1 MDINDNNNNNNS
13 NTVTDDGKENGSQC
27 VFGNELICAIAILVL
42 AICLEVTGTMC
53 MKLSDGYK
61 KLLPSILVFV
71 FYIAA
76 FSMVP
81 FVLKT
86 IPLSITY
93 AVWAGSGTCLV
104 SILSMIF
111 FKERL
116 TAGKAL
122 SILGVAVSLA
132 FLNYFENQAGLN
144 DQAAIVFRIKIV
156 IIQQLLELHCNFV
169 I

>member
-1 MDINDNNNNNNS
+1 
-13 NTVTDDGKENGSQC
+13 
-27 VFGNELICAIAILVL
+27 
-42 AICLEVTGTMC
+42 

-86 IPLSITY
+86 IPLSLTY
-93 AVWAGSGTCLV
+93 AVWAGCGTCLV

-132 FLNYFENQAGLN
+132 FLNYFENQAGLD
-144 DQAAIVFRIKIV
+144 DQAASVSDKSSNNTTAAGAT
-156 IIQQLLELHCNFV
+156 L
-169 I
+169 

>member
-1 MDINDNNNNNNS
+1 MDINDNNNNNS

-42 AICLEVTGTMC
+42 AICLEVTGTIC

-61 KLLPSILVFV
+61 KILPSILVFV

-86 IPLSITY
+86 IP
-93 AVWAGSGTCLV
+93 GTFINNIC
-104 SILSMIF
+104 SMGRFGYLPCQHFIYDF
-111 FKERL
+111 FQRTPHSWKSV
-116 TAGKAL
+116 KYPWCS
-122 SILGVAVSLA
+122 SILGI
-132 FLNYFENQAGLN
+132 FE
-144 DQAAIVFRIKIV
+144 
-156 IIQQLLELHCNFV
+156 LL
-169 I
+169 

>member
-1 MDINDNNNNNNS
+1 MFSFCTKDNADEVIK
-13 NTVTDDGKENGSQC
+13 NTTK
-27 VFGNELICAIAILVL
+27 
-42 AICLEVTGTMC
+42 
-53 MKLSDGYK
+53 GYK

-93 AVWAGSGTCLV
+93 AVWAGCGTCLV

-132 FLNYFENQAGLN
+132 FLN
-144 DQAAIVFRIKIV
+144 
-156 IIQQLLELHCNFV
+156 
-169 I
+169 